1 MDSFNEFERYP
12 GGFIDAKSGK
22 TVVGSVP
29 ASEDD
34 STDGIGAIITTEE
47 NEVELLMFPML
58 DVSTN
63 LVVMRASIQSDG
75 PGAAIALAVLDGSM
89 DGSIATNI
97 PANSQLYEGTWKR
110 MMLAYDPPGNSI
122 VPIFQV
128 ANTADGRSVKVYLDN
143 LEIYLVP
150 RTGDLLNRLLDGK
163 SFDDPPTV
171 PATDADPTILRV
183 FPMDSF
189 GEFGRYPGGFIDAES
204 GETVISPV
212 PASEDDSTDGTGAI
226 ITTGRDQV
234 ELLLF
239 PTIDVG
245 TDLVL
250 LRASVQSDGP
260 GAAIALAVLDGSMDG
275 SIATNI
281 PANSQLYQGA
291 WQRMMLVYDPPG
303 NSIVPIFQVANTSH
317 DQPVNIYLDNVEV
330 SLIPRTGSL
339 LNRLLAGESLGEEP
353 PGPGE

>member
-22 TVVGSVP
+22 TVVGS
-29 ASEDD
+29 
-34 STDGIGAIITTEE
+34 
-47 NEVELLMFPML
+47 
-58 DVSTN
+58 
-63 LVVMRASIQSDG
+63 
-75 PGAAIALAVLDGSM
+75 
-89 DGSIATNI
+89 
-97 PANSQLYEGTWKR
+97 
-110 MMLAYDPPGNSI
+110 
-122 VPIFQV
+122 
-128 ANTADGRSVKVYLDN
+128 
-143 LEIYLVP
+143 
-150 RTGDLLNRLLDGK
+150 
-163 SFDDPPTV
+163 
-171 PATDADPTILRV
+171 
-183 FPMDSF
+183 
-189 GEFGRYPGGFIDAES
+189 
-204 GETVISPV
+204 V